1 MITFPNAKINIGLN
15 VVSKRDDGYHN
26 LETIF
31 YPVKLADALELA
43 ESDELQF
50 TSSGI
55 EIDGK
60 PENNLVVKTYK
71 LLQEDFKLPP
81 VKLHLHK
88 IIPFGAGL
96 GGGSSDAAFT
106 LKMLND
112 YFNLKISSEK
122 LQQYAAQLGADC
134 PFFIENKPVF
144 ATGTGDQFQT
154 VNLDLSAYKIVIVKP
169 GVSVS
174 TPDAFKNI
182 TPQKPSFNLKEIETL
197 AIEEWRNVIKNDF
210 EKSVF
215 KFYPE
220 IEKLK
225 HTLYEMGAVYA
236 SMSGSGSALFGVFR
250 ELPENFKSHFQK
262 DVFQYKGIL

>member
-1 MITFPNAKINIGLN
+1 MISFPNAKINIGLN

-31 YPVKLADALELA
+31 YPVKMADALELA
-43 ESDELQF
+43 DSDKIQF
-50 TSSGI
+50 TASGI

-60 PENNLVVKTYK
+60 PENNLVLKAYK
-71 LLQEDFKLPP
+71 ILRTNYKLPP

-88 IIPFGAGL
+88 VIPFGAGL

-122 LQQYAAQLGADC
+122 LQFYASKIGADC

-144 ATGTGDQFQT
+144 ASGIGDQFQP
-154 VNLDLSAYKIVIVKP
+154 VNLDLSEYEILIVKP
-169 GVSVS
+169 DISVS
-174 TPDAFKNI
+174 TPDAYRNVI
-182 TPQKPSFNLKEIETL
+182 PQKPTFNLKDIGKL
-197 AIEEWRNVIKNDF
+197 PIEEWKNIIKNDF

-215 KFYPE
+215 QNYPE
-220 IEKLK
+220 IENLK
-225 HTLYEMGAVYA
+225 QTLYKMGALYA
-236 SMSGSGSALFGVFR
+236 SMSGSGSAVFGVFR
-250 ELPENFKSHFQK
+250 HLSINFKSNLPKKCIVSH
-262 DVFQYKGIL
+262 